1 MKNLLFTNIY
11 KQTTLELSKHRVL
24 DPKLTSVTAMM
35 ARAFTQFWEM
45 PCYTNYGTDLTY
57 TYGDVAKMVA
67 RLHQLF
73 RQLDILPGDKISL
86 CDKNNSHWAI
96 SFHAIISYGAVVV
109 PILSEFSSEQIQNI
123 YEHSESVLMMCGRK
137 YADACQGRVL
147 ITDNFT
153 MKDGLQTIDLAA
165 FVNLRP
171 EHLDYYHDS
180 PEQLALLSYTSGST
194 GRSKGVMLPYRSIW
208 SNMQFADEM
217 LDFKPGDK
225 TLAILPMAHMYGF
238 AFDFFFEFLIGC
250 HVHFLTKTPSPH
262 ILIKAFADIR
272 PVVVIVVPLII
283 EKIVQKQIFPI
294 LRTPHIRALTSI
306 PLLKQVV
313 YRQIRNK
320 LYAALGG
327 NFYECIIGGAAF
339 NKEVE
344 DFLKLIRFPYTV
356 GYGMTECGPIIG
368 YSDWKTFL
376 KGSCGRV
383 VNRME
388 VKVLSPEPDKIPGEI
403 IIRGANCMLGY
414 YKNEKETCEAIDEE
428 GWLHSGD
435 LGVIDKE
442 GNIFIRGRKKTMLLG
457 ANGQNVYPEEIED
470 VIATHTIFEESVVVQ
485 RGEKIVAL
493 VFVSEV
499 ALEHHGLT
507 PDTLLQHL
515 DTYKRQINSY
525 LPKYSQITSIEVQQQ
540 EFEKTPKRSIRR
552 YLYK

>member
-1 MKNLLFTNIY
+1 
-11 KQTTLELSKHRVL
+11 LELAKHRVL
-24 DPKLTSVTAMM
+24 DPKLTSVTDMM
-35 ARAFTQFWEM
+35 ARAFTQFWDM
-45 PCYTNYGTDLTY
+45 PCYTNYGTNLKY
-57 TYGDVAKMVA
+57 TYGDVAKVVA
-67 RLHQLF
+67 RLHDMF
-73 RQLDILPGDKISL
+73 RKLGILPGDKVSI

-96 SFHAIISYGAVVV
+96 SFHAVISYGAVVV
-109 PILSEFSSEQIQNI
+109 PILSEFNNEQIQNI
-123 YEHSESVLMMCGRK
+123 YEHSESVLLICGRK
-137 YADACQGRVL
+137 YAEACSGRIL
-147 ITDNFT
+147 ISDDFT
-153 MKDGLQTIDLAA
+153 MKDGSMAIDNDAHNDLTPRELNY
-165 FVNLRP
+165 F
-171 EHLDYYHDS
+171 HDT
-180 PEQLALLSYTSGST
+180 PDELALISYTSGST
-194 GRSKGVMLPYRSIW
+194 GHSKGVMLPYRSIW

-217 LDFKPGDK
+217 LDFKPGDR

-262 ILIKAFADIR
+262 ILIKAFADIK

-320 LYAALGG
+320 LYSALGG
-327 NFYECIIGGAAF
+327 NFYECIVGGAAF

-368 YSDWKTFL
+368 YEDWHAFR
-376 KGSCGRV
+376 KGSCGKA

-388 VKVLSPEPDKIPGEI
+388 VKVLSPEPDKIPGELVA
-403 IIRGANCMLGY
+403 RGANTMLGY
-414 YKNEKETCEAIDEE
+414 YKNEAETCEAIDEE
-428 GWLHSGD
+428 GWLHTGD
-435 LGVIDKE
+435 LGIIDKD

-493 VFVSEV
+493 VFVSDV

-507 PDTLLQHL
+507 HDTLLSHL
-515 DTYKRQINSY
+515 DTYKRQINAL
-525 LPKYSQITSIEVQQQ
+525 LPKYSQISSIEVQEQ